1 MSTVVAF
8 VRLSDLTEA
17 DFSRTLARLDEDTRA
32 RILSCTNEN
41 GRKESLA
48 ARLCLSLANAVYQG
62 RFSGGRPLKIDLF
75 SVIEERGDVLAVAV
89 NGCAKGSDNR
99 DFAVGN
105 EAFAAGIEG
114 CVAVN
119 ENPAAGIADF
129 VAGNENF
136 SAESAGIPAFL
147 PGSFTRLSSGL
158 FANLSHTDGVAMA
171 AVSDCPVGV
180 DVQTVRAVSAAVKT
194 RVCAETERAEIAA
207 SPDPDRAFI
216 GLWTKKESFV
226 KSLGRGIA
234 TELAMLNFAA
244 GAPQLTGVRFF
255 CGEVCGAPYAV
266 CLREEK

>member
-8 VRLSDLTEA
+8 VRLSGLTEA

-62 RFSGGRPLKIDLF
+62 RFSGERPLKIDLF

-89 NGCAKGSDNR
+89 NGCAKEADNR
-99 DFAVGN
+99 DFAAGN
-105 EAFAAGIEG
+105 EGFAAG
-114 CVAVN
+114 N
-119 ENPAAGIADF
+119 ADF
-129 VAGNENF
+129 AAGNENF
-136 SAESAGIPAFL
+136 LAESAGVPAFL

-180 DVQTVRAVSAAVKT
+180 DVQTVRAVSAAVKS

-216 GLWTKKESFV
+216 RLWTKKESFV

-234 TELAMLNFAA
+234 TDLAALNFAA
-244 GAPQLTGVRFF
+244 GAPQPTGVRFF

-266 CLREEK
+266 CLQEEK